1 MPSEWTKKN
10 WKILMFSSKLQAYSV
25 LELKS
30 NIVNHFMNGK
40 PFHVIM
46 ENVFRKKFKL
56 HSNIYFKNSVW
67 IYFLS
72 YSNKVFSNWKSLF
85 SASPI
90 FVASEWSTFCGI
102 LRISKSTKMLFSL
115 KSILKIKL
123 SYKVICIFGEY
134 NYFILYSIAGKV
146 IISKLISTLT
156 FPVLKITTL

>member
-10 WKILMFSSKLQAYSV
+10 WKNLMFSSKLQAYSV
-25 LELKS
+25 VELKS
-30 NIVNHFMNGK
+30 NIVNHLMNGK

-56 HSNIYFKNSVW
+56 HSNIYFKDSVW

-85 SASPI
+85 SASAI
-90 FVASEWSTFCGI
+90 FVAW
-102 LRISKSTKMLFSL
+102 
-115 KSILKIKL
+115 ILKQFLWYNTHIKINKNVVFFEKYSGKKI